1 MIRAYSKSAAHVY
14 IFLLHVLK
22 KNQCTKADLQ
32 PSFQCQCFQPLSL
45 FPHGCSLIVLC
56 SFLGRESTQR
66 SKVGNGDMAVN
77 RGKKKNEGN
86 YIAQIPHPCLELFVV
101 QRVWSW
107 LGAGWDG
114 GWDEGSRGLEGGW
127 WLSCVPSAWR
137 KQRLLSPGLRPFIW
151 RLSSDRSLGLSSSES
166 SALQHAVCLS
176 ETFAEISSN
185 AKPVLCLKCAP
196 PRGCSY
202 LPRGVPTVKTW
213 DRPMGDL

>member
-1 MIRAYSKSAAHVY
+1 MFIYFY
-14 IFLLHVLK
+14 CTCWK
-22 KNQCTKADLQ
+22 KISVPKPICSRRSNV
-32 PSFQCQCFQPLSL
+32 SVFSL
-45 FPHGCSLIVLC
+45 FLC
-56 SFLGRESTQR
+56 SH
-66 SKVGNGDMAVN
+66 MAVLWLSFVVFWEEN
-77 RGKKKNEGN
+77 RHRGARLGTETWQWIVEKKKNEGN

-101 QRVWSW
+101 QWVWSW

-114 GWDEGSRGLEGGW
+114 GWDEGNRGLEGGW